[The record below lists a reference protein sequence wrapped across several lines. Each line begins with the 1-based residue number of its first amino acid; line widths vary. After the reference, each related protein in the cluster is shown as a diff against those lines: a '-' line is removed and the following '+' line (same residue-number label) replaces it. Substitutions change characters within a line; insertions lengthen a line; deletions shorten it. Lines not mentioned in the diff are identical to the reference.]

1 MGRPNQRYRPP
12 KAINK
17 ASVAKLTP
25 AWNDSLNNSHG
36 QQSQPIIHDGV
47 MFVTTC
53 SGWPRWCEN
62 KRMPLTTTAPREP
75 AAPYADGSA
84 LSAQPFFST
93 PEQRVALARQRYFEE
108 GVRPSGLVSE
118 NVIQSWSRCLQ
129 AKRNPA
135 EHLAFNTVT
144 PSRVHSTLA
153 RSRLLLETAA
163 DELSLL
169 EAALAGTA
177 CTVLLTDPQ
186 GVVVHA
192 TRSVAQAEHVLTPL
206 AARVGVDLGE
216 VYMGTN
222 APGLTARIGQPSVVY
237 GGEHFFG
244 CVKVMHCAAA
254 PIRDVHGQVA
264 GVLDVTSEGRPF
276 GFDAAAVIGM
286 HATAIENR
294 LLRAQSLEH
303 IVIHLQTAPSLL
315 GTPLEGLAGVTADGH
330 IAWVNNAAAR
340 LLGVA
345 RAAAPARVE
354 DSFGFDLNTLAAYT
368 HRRAAAP
375 HRLPNGLTVWV
386 SARMQSN
393 DGARQVFNL
402 GRVPAAS
409 PSEATVALPATTLSA
424 PLAGA
429 SLRDSDRQ
437 LIAQTVTEHGG
448 NVSKA
453 ARALG
458 VSRGLIYRHLKQG
471 QPA

>member
-1 MGRPNQRYRPP
+1 MRLTPP
-12 KAINK
+12 APKVPTTPQGE
-17 ASVAKLTP
+17 ASV
-25 AWNDSLNNSHG
+25 
-36 QQSQPIIHDGV
+36 
-47 MFVTTC
+47 
-53 SGWPRWCEN
+53 
-62 KRMPLTTTAPREP
+62 
-75 AAPYADGSA
+75 

-129 AKRNPA
+129 SSRNPA
-135 EHLAFNTVT
+135 EHLAFNPVT

-163 DELSLL
+163 DELCLL

-186 GVVVHA
+186 GVVVRA

-206 AARVGVDLGE
+206 AARVGVDLSE
-216 VYMGTN
+216 AYMGTN
-222 APGLTARIGQPSVVY
+222 APGLTARSGQASVVY

-244 CVKVMHCAAA
+244 CVQVMHCAAA
-254 PIRDVHGQVA
+254 PIRDVHGRVA

-303 IVIHLQTAPSLL
+303 IVIRLQTAPSLL

-330 IAWVNNAAAR
+330 IAWVNTAAAR
-340 LLGVA
+340 LLG
-345 RAAAPARVE
+345 AAPGAASARVE
-354 DSFGFDLNTLAAYT
+354 DSFGFDLNTLAAHT
-368 HRRAAAP
+368 RRRAAVP

-402 GRVPAAS
+402 GQVSAAS
-409 PSEATVALPATTLSA
+409 TAQATAELTAPPAPA

-437 LIAQTVTEHGG
+437 LIAQTVAEHGG

-458 VSRGLIYRHLKQG
+458 VSRGLIYRHLKQVH
-471 QPA
+471 AN

>member
-1 MGRPNQRYRPP
+1 MR
-12 KAINK
+12 
-17 ASVAKLTP
+17 
-25 AWNDSLNNSHG
+25 
-36 QQSQPIIHDGV
+36 
-47 MFVTTC
+47 
-53 SGWPRWCEN
+53 
-62 KRMPLTTTAPREP
+62 LTTTAPKE
-75 AAPYADGSA
+75 APGEHADASA
-84 LSAQPFFST
+84 FSAQPFFST

-118 NVIQSWSRCLQ
+118 HVIQSWSRCLQ
-129 AKRNPA
+129 ANRNPS
-135 EHLAFNTVT
+135 EHLAFNPVT

-163 DELSLL
+163 HELVLL

-192 TRSVAQAEHVLTPL
+192 TRSVARAEHVLTPL

-216 VYMGTN
+216 HCLGTN
-222 APGLTARIGQPSVVY
+222 APGLTARTGQASVVY
-237 GGEHFFG
+237 GAEHFFG
-244 CVKVMHCAAA
+244 CVQVMHCAAA
-254 PIRDVHGQVA
+254 PIRDVLGQVA

-303 IVIHLQTAPSLL
+303 IVIHLQTAPALL
-315 GTPLEGLAGVTADGH
+315 GTPLEGLAGVTADGC

-340 LLGVA
+340 LLGVS
-345 RAAAPARVE
+345 RGAAPARVE
-354 DSFGFDLNTLAAYT
+354 DSFGFDLKTLAAAT

-402 GRVPAAS
+402 GRVPVAPVASTAQAAGAFGASTS
-409 PSEATVALPATTLSA
+409 PPPFT
-424 PLAGA
+424 GA
-429 SLRDSDRQ
+429 SLRASDRQ
-437 LIAQTVTEHGG
+437 LIAQTVAEHGG

-458 VSRGLIYRHLKQG
+458 VSRGLIYRHLKQ
-471 QPA
+471 AAAD